1 MFWESC
7 RLSDVILRFIFL
19 ALKCF
24 SSMLRE
30 LPEASDVLCFLFV
43 FGIKI
48 NFSILKELPEAVDGA
63 VVPSY
68 NLSSHWAGWVI
79 ACFSINFHPCHF
91 CNFYHLFTFLQS
103 FFTPRM
109 SNFHYFHNFVHCR
122 PAAFHNWRQ
131 LLLLVQGGSNNHWA
145 GTSRLG
151 TTSFLIG

>member
-43 FGIKI
+43 FGINI

-79 ACFSINFHPCHF
+79 ACFSINFHPFSF
-91 CNFYHLFTFLQS
+91 CNFYHLLPSYNLFSHRGWAIFIIFIILFIAGRLLSIIGDS
-103 FFTPRM
+103 FCCWYR
-109 SNFHYFHNFVHCR
+109 
-122 PAAFHNWRQ
+122 
-131 LLLLVQGGSNNHWA
+131 G
-145 GTSRLG
+145 
-151 TTSFLIG
+151 I